1 MTTFANINND
11 QRNHNMNHNMNQTS
25 ITTQF
30 RIFNAM
36 LSNNNYHFL
45 NEACMLLARTQTIQN
60 TNDLTI
66 IHAHNKLLQK
76 IVRASE
82 TQSVATTY
90 INQYNLKYI

>member
-1 MTTFANINND
+1 
-11 QRNHNMNHNMNQTS
+11 MNQTTV
-25 ITTQF
+25 IKQF
-30 RIFNAM
+30 GIFNAM

-60 TNDLTI
+60 TNNLTI

-82 TQSVATTY
+82 TQSVASSY